1 MNIKKS
7 VETFYPLS
15 PMQQGML
22 FHTLYDQGQGTYVE
36 QLILP
41 LHGSLQIDAFQRAW
55 AQIIQRHAALRTA
68 FVWQG
73 LKNPAQVVY
82 RQVEIPWDIRDWRGL
97 PPEQQQQQLA
107 AFLEADRQRGF
118 VIEQPPLMRMGL
130 FRTADDAHQLVW
142 SQHHLLLDGWSLA
155 LVLRELPVAYES
167 ALAGRPLELSQP
179 RPYRDYIA
187 WLQKQDMAEA
197 ERFWRAAMAGF
208 HTATPL
214 GVDRP
219 AAGPAG
225 YAEHELL
232 LPPETATRLQGLARQ
247 HGLTA
252 NTVFQGAW
260 AFLLGCYSGE
270 RDVLFGATVS
280 GRPSDLPGV
289 EQMVGLF
296 INTLPVRVSLPVE
309 GSVLEWLQALQR
321 QQAEL
326 RQYEYTPLV
335 QIQGWS
341 EVPRGQPLFESL
353 VVFENYPATA
363 GGPPSNGRT
372 PPLAVGGLRA
382 VEQTNYP
389 LNLMAGTGAFRINY
403 DRSRFAP
410 ATVERMADH
419 LAALLEQIAADP
431 QRRLADLTLLTAT
444 ERHLLDRWNA
454 TATPLP
460 ADLRL
465 HDLVAAQA
473 ARTPEAPAVVFGEQT
488 LTYAELEARA
498 NQLARSLAR
507 RGVGPGGR
515 VALCLER
522 SIALPVVL
530 LAVLKA
536 GAAYVPLDPSYPR
549 ERLLLMIADARPT
562 ALVTQA
568 TLAPELPDLPAD
580 LPQLLIDQ
588 DAPLIAAEE
597 RGPFSADVTPE
608 QLAYIL
614 YTSGSTGRPKGVA
627 LEHRA
632 LVNLVAWHL
641 ADPRMALPRRTLQ
654 FAPISFDVSFQEHLT
669 TWSSGGALVLISD
682 EVRRDV
688 SALLEYLRA
697 EQIERL
703 FVPFVALAALAEAV
717 EASQAELPHLHEI
730 ITAGEQ
736 LRITPA
742 IRAWLARCP
751 DCLLYN
757 HYGPTETHVVT
768 ACALEGEPA
777 AWPDLPAIGR
787 PIANVQVHLL
797 DPQLRP
803 VPIGVAGE
811 LYIGG
816 VALAR
821 GYFDRPE
828 LTAERFIPFG
838 EGVRGGAEDAQS
850 QTQTSRL
857 YKTGD
862 LARWLPDGTLE
873 FLGRRDQQVK
883 IRGFRVELGEVEAAL
898 GRHPQVGAAA
908 VSVQALPA
916 GGQRLVAYVVPREAR
931 PAPAEL
937 RAFLLEQLPEHMIP
951 ALYVTL
957 DALPLT
963 PSGKV
968 NRRALPD
975 PDQANEPHDARRSA
989 PRSQIEEILAQIWSE
1004 VLRRQDIGIHD
1015 SFFELGGHSLLAT
1028 QLVSRVREL
1037 CGVEL
1042 PLRSLFEAPTVAG
1055 MAERIAQARSR
1066 TPEQA
1071 TPPILPVDHTQP
1083 PPLSF
1088 AQQRLWFFDQL
1099 QPGSAAYTVA
1109 SALRL
1114 VGRLDED
1121 ALERAL
1127 DTIVQRHA
1135 ALRTTF
1141 ATAGDQPV
1149 QIIHAEQ
1156 PFALRRVDLRHLPE
1170 AEREH
1175 EIERLAAADAAR
1187 SFDLHAGPLFDAC
1200 LLQAGPEDHAL
1211 LLAMHHSISDGW
1223 SLGVLMRE
1231 LAALYSAAVTGQ
1243 TPALPPLPIQYADYA
1258 VWQRDPR
1265 HAPLLE
1271 AQLAYW
1277 REQLTGLAPL
1287 DLPADFPRPPIET
1300 LTGAVHE
1307 FRLPRELSDA
1317 IQRLARQEGATLFM
1331 TLLAAWQTL
1340 LARWSGQTDV
1350 AVGTPIAGRNRGETE
1365 QLIGYFL
1372 NTLVLRSD
1380 LSRAG
1385 SFRDLVRQVREVCLA
1400 AYAHQDVPFEQVVDV
1415 LAPERDLS
1423 RHPLFQVMFVLQNT
1437 AQAPLELPGLVCSP
1451 LSAERNTTR
1460 FDLTLT
1466 MAEGPDGL
1474 AGVLEY
1480 NTSLFAP
1487 ATVARLRNHF
1497 LTLLADLAAR
1507 PDAPLTQLV
1516 LLPEEERRQLL
1527 VDWNMTAV
1535 PLPAGPYIH
1544 QLIAAQAAQRPQ
1556 NTAVIFRDRTL
1567 TYYELERRASQ
1578 LAALLRRDG
1587 VGPETRVG
1595 IFMER
1600 SLELPVA
1607 LLGVLKAGAAYV
1619 PLDPSYP
1626 AERVAFMLRDSRVG
1640 VVLTQSHLRG
1650 ELPPGL
1656 ARLICLDA
1664 GWPHGASDNGA
1675 APEAAVDG
1683 DNLAYVI
1690 YTSGSTGTPKGVM
1703 ITHRNLLN
1711 FATGMDQW
1719 LGDEPG
1725 RWLAVTSISFDISV
1739 LELLWTLARGFSVVV
1754 QGEDSLVAERRDTHS
1769 TVEQPI
1775 QFSLFYFANDEDAD
1789 SDRYRLLIEGAK
1801 FADQHGFT
1809 AVWTPERHFHAFGGL
1824 YPNPSVTSAAIATI
1838 TSRVQIRAGSVVLPL
1853 HNPVR
1858 VAEEWSVVDNLSHGR
1873 AGISFAP
1880 GWHADD
1886 FIFAPER
1893 FAQRRE
1899 LLAEQIDTV
1908 RRLWRGERM
1917 TFTGGAG
1924 NPVEIRIVPRP
1935 VQPELPFWLTVSGN
1949 PDSFRLAG
1957 ALGANVLTHLLG
1969 QSVESLAEKIE
1980 LYRQA
1985 WREHGHSGTGHVTLM
2000 LHTFVGRDE
2009 VAVRRRVAGPFR
2021 RYLSTSLDLIGNLM
2035 RSLGRNPQDGP
2046 LQGDDLEAV
2055 LDHAF
2060 ERYYETGSL
2069 LGTPE
2074 RCLETVDRLKR
2085 IGVDEL
2091 ACLIDFGVESEA
2103 VLSSLHYLAL
2113 LRERSNPAP
2122 AVQEDYS
2129 LPALIDRHQITHLQC
2144 TPSLARMLTLDPPA
2158 LAALG
2163 NLRHLLLGGEALPA
2177 ALWEQLRAALPARL
2191 LNMYGPTETTIWSAT
2206 HDLAQN
2212 IAIGRPIA
2220 NTQIYVVDA
2229 LLQPAPVGVPGDL
2242 YIGGAGLARGYL
2254 ERPDLTAERFIPD
2267 PFSDQPGA
2275 RLYRTGDRARW
2286 LADGTLEF
2294 LGRAD
2299 TQIKLRGYRI
2309 EIGEIESALSR
2320 LPEVRETVVLV
2331 REDTPG
2337 DKRLVAYIVPNKNQ
2351 EPSAEAG
2358 GLRLE
2363 ASTLNTE
2370 RSGEASGVSLEASE
2384 LKTQDSKLKTYL
2396 QARLPAYMVP
2406 SAFVL
2411 LDALPLTPNGKID
2424 RKALPAPEV
2433 ARAEQTEGFAAPISP
2448 TEQVIASVWAGVL
2461 GLERVSARDN
2471 FFQLGGNSLLA
2482 TLLVS
2487 RLREVLAIDL
2497 PVRSLFEAP
2506 TVSGLAA
2513 WVERYRAEQQGW
2525 VLPPMQRAARGAAL
2539 PLSFAQQRLWFLHQL
2554 QPDSWV
2560 YNEPTAIRL
2569 AGPVDQAALEH
2580 SVNAL
2585 VRRHEGL
2592 RTTFTLQ
2599 GTEPVQI
2606 IQPYAP
2612 QPLALIDLE
2621 HTPPEQREAAMQ
2633 RLVREDARR
2642 LFDLERGPLFRVTL
2656 IRLAPDD
2663 HVLLLA
2669 MHHIICDGWS
2679 KSVIIGELTE
2689 YYNQATAGRAL
2700 NPPELPLQYADYAVW
2715 QREWLGSPAVEAQ
2728 LAYWREQLR
2737 DAPLIQLPTDFA
2749 RPPMPSYQGAIH
2761 GFAID
2766 PAVSRELAALSRREG
2781 VSLFMTLLAAWQLL
2795 LARYSDQDD
2804 IVVGTPVAGRT
2815 RRETEAMVGFFI
2827 NTLVLR
2833 SDLSGQPS
2841 FRTLLARVREVCLAA
2856 YSHQDLP
2863 FEQVVEITQPERDL
2877 SRQPLFQVVFSLQN
2891 TPRAQLDMRALTPQ
2905 PVGVAE
2911 VTAKF
2916 DLDLSLIETDDGLLG
2931 SLNYSV
2937 DLFSEATIRRMAG
2950 HFSALLAAIVA
2961 DPERPVVDLP
2971 MLTAEEQTTILHHWN
2986 ATAAPYPHEAALPAL
3001 FSAQAARTP
3010 DAPAVVEGPHTL
3022 SYAELERAS
3031 DEQARRLVAAGVRPG
3046 DAVGLALDRSR
3057 ALIVA
3062 TLATLK
3068 AGAFYVPLDPAY
3080 PAARLAHILDDTQP
3094 KAVITTEALRGA
3106 LGLEHWPCLC
3116 LDDDAPPAPPT
3127 PLPAVRGGNSVAYVM
3142 YTSGSTGLPKGVLVT
3157 HQAIVR
3163 LVINT
3168 DYAQLT
3174 PDDRVGHISNTAFD
3188 AATFEIW
3195 GALLNGARLVVIP
3208 REVVLDP
3215 HAFAACLR
3223 EQQVSAMFITSALF
3237 SQIAA
3242 NLPDSF
3248 AGMRHLLV
3256 GGDAVDPRSAAR
3268 VLREGP
3274 PIRLLNA
3281 YGPTESTTFS
3291 VCHPIDSIAP
3301 NAPSLPIGR
3310 PIRQTTAY
3318 VLDRAGRLA
3327 PVGVVG
3333 ELYIGGDGLAL
3344 GYLNQPELTAER
3356 FVPDPFSAQPGA
3368 RLYRTGDL
3376 VRWRADG
3383 AIEFVGRRDRQI
3395 KLRGFRIELGEIET
3409 ALAQHPAVAEC
3420 LVLALQQPGGEKRLV
3435 AYVVPRTESHEPG
3448 VEPAELNPQ
3457 HATLKTH
3464 LRERLPEYMVPSVFV
3479 TLKAFPLTPNG
3490 KLDRRALPLPGQDT
3504 AHDLEQLGGQ
3514 AGQYVAPRDLIEF
3527 QLARIWEELLQVF
3540 PISITSNFFDLG
3552 GHSLL
3557 AMKMIETIR
3566 QRLGRTLPL
3575 TTLFQWPTIS
3585 ELAVCLRDQNALP
3598 DWSPLVPLQPQGDR
3612 TPFFCIHPAGGT
3624 PFCYAPLAHHL
3635 GDDQPFYGFQSYGFE
3650 TDQQPDATIEAMAE
3664 RYVRAMRGVQPHGPY
3679 ALGGWS
3685 IGGVVALEMAQQLV
3699 RQGEQVALLAVLD
3712 GDLPPPELQKP
3723 DADIERFLN
3732 TAAILMMLARFEN
3745 LPMKPEEFQA
3755 LSPEAQLE
3763 IAMETARNNN
3773 IIPPDA
3779 TPEQVQ
3785 RITGVLQANFAA
3797 LLRYQAQTYPGQ
3809 ITFLRTEPPPIPEN
3823 ERGDMLMYSDETRG
3837 WRQVSGE
3844 PIEVHTMPGQHVTLM
3859 SEPYVRTVAQV
3870 LRGCLEQRLPP
3881 PPPEG
3886 GPARQELAVDSTLDP
3901 AIQVAAGS
3909 AGVSEAGLAA
3919 PKQIVLTGATGFVGA
3934 FLLHELLTQTQ
3945 AEICCLVRAP
3955 DPVSATERV
3964 QHNLAAYGLWQPDFQ
3979 QRIVALPGDLGL
3991 PLLGLMPEQFDRLA
4005 RTSDLVYHC
4014 GALTDPA
4021 AAYSASKAP
4030 NVLGT
4035 QEALRLAAAGRVKPF
4050 IFVSTLAVFHP
4061 LDQGDQSALTEETR
4075 PGHGDRLADGYA
4087 KSKWVAERLV
4097 EQATAR
4103 GLPAAIYRLGLLG
4116 GDSRTGAGP
4125 ATAPLWQAL
4134 KAAAETGSIATGVL
4148 APSIGLTPVDF
4159 VCAAIVALSQ
4169 QHDSFGRVFHL
4180 LNPQTTTPDVVLDQ
4194 MARHGFPISLA
4205 GAEPPTRPVPPQYDC
4220 PITLAY
4226 LRNTAVALPPPSE
4239 ELLNTYIQYFSATRF
4254 FARRD
4259 AEADPAYSTP
4269 VAVP

>member
-41 LHGSLQIDAFQRAW
+41 LRGNLRIDAFGRAW
-55 AQIIQRHAALRTA
+55 EQIVQRHAALRTA

-82 RQVEIPWDIRDWRGL
+82 RRVEIPWDIRDWRDL
-97 PPEQQQQQLA
+97 PPAQQQQELD
-107 AFLEADRQRGF
+107 AFLEADRQSGF

-130 FRTADDAHQLVW
+130 FRTADDVYQFVW

-155 LVLRELPVAYES
+155 LVLRELSLAYES
-167 ALAGRPLELSQP
+167 SLTGRALDLPQP

-187 WLQKQDMAEA
+187 WLQKQDMAQA

-214 GVDRP
+214 GVDR
-219 AAGPAG
+219 AAPGPAG

-232 LPPETATRLQGLARQ
+232 LPPETAARLQALTRQ
-247 HGLTA
+247 HGLTV

-270 RDVLFGATVS
+270 RDVLFGATVA

-296 INTLPVRVSLPVE
+296 INTLPVRVCLPDE

-363 GGPPSNGRT
+363 GGAPGNGHA
-372 PPLAVGGLRA
+372 PLLSLGGMRA

-389 LNLMAGTGAFRINY
+389 LNLMAGAGAFRINY

-410 ATVERMADH
+410 ETVERMAAH
-419 LAALLEQIAADP
+419 LAAALEQIAADP
-431 QRRLADLTLLTAT
+431 QRRLADLTLLTA
-444 ERHLLDRWNA
+444 EEQALLDRWNA
-454 TATPLP
+454 TAAPVP

-473 ARTPEAPAVVFGEQT
+473 ARTPDAPAVLYGDQT
-488 LTYAELEARA
+488 LPYAELEARA
-498 NQLARSLAR
+498 NQLARFLTR
-507 RGVGPGGR
+507 RGVGPGDR

-522 SIALPVVL
+522 SVELPVVL

-536 GAAYVPLDPSYPR
+536 GAAYVPLDPGYPR
-549 ERLLLMIADARPT
+549 ERLLLMLADARPT

-568 TLAPELPDLPAD
+568 ALGDALLGPAAGDLPRVLVD
-580 LPQLLIDQ
+580 S
-588 DAPLIAAEE
+588 DAPAIAREE
-597 RGPFSADVTPE
+597 RGPFSAAATPDD
-608 QLAYIL
+608 LAYIL

-641 ADPRMALPRRTLQ
+641 ADPRMAAPRRTLQ

-669 TWSSGGALVLISD
+669 TWSSGGALVLVDD
-682 EVRRDV
+682 ETRRDGP
-688 SALLEYLRA
+688 ALLEHIRA
-697 EQIERL
+697 QQIERL
-703 FVPFVALAALAEAV
+703 FVPFVALAALAEAA
-717 EASQAELPHLHEI
+717 EASATELPHLCEI

-742 IRAWLARCP
+742 IRAWLARSPGCR
-751 DCLLYN
+751 LYN

-768 ACALEGEPA
+768 ACALEGDPA
-777 AWPDLPAIGR
+777 AWPELPTIGR
-787 PIANVQVHLL
+787 PIANVTVHLL
-797 DPQLRP
+797 DQQLRP
-803 VPIGVAGE
+803 VPVGVAGE

-816 VALAR
+816 AALAR
-821 GYFDRPE
+821 GYFDRPD
-828 LTAERFIPFG
+828 LTQERFIPNPFG
-838 EGVRGGAEDAQS
+838 AGGAGGWGLGPGEQNGEPGSDNS
-850 QTQTSRL
+850 KLKTQHSKL
-857 YKTGD
+857 YKSGD
-862 LARWLPDGTLE
+862 LARWLPDGTIE
-873 FLGRRDQQVK
+873 FLGRRDDQVK
-883 IRGFRVELGEVEAAL
+883 VRGFRVELGEVEAAL
-898 GRHPQVGAAA
+898 GRHPQVSAA
-908 VSVQALPA
+908 SVTAQELA
-916 GGQRLVAYVVPREAR
+916 GGNRRLVAYVVPRDAR
-931 PAPAEL
+931 PAFSEL
-937 RAFLLEQLPEHMIP
+937 RAFLLEQLPEHMVP
-951 ALYVTL
+951 AVYVTL

-968 NRRALPD
+968 NRRALPS
-975 PDQANEPHDARRSA
+975 PEEAGGGHDAPRAA
-989 PRSQIEEILAQIWSE
+989 PRSQIEEMLAQIWSD
-1004 VLRRQDIGIHD
+1004 VLQRQDIGIHD

-1037 CGVEL
+1037 CAAEL
-1042 PLRSLFEAPTVAG
+1042 PLRSLFEAPTIAG
-1055 MAERIAQARSR
+1055 MAERIAQARSS

-1071 TPPILPVDHTQP
+1071 TPPILPAEHTQP

-1114 VGRLDED
+1114 QGQLD
-1121 ALERAL
+1121 ERAL
-1127 DTIVQRHA
+1127 EQALDAIVRRHA
-1135 ALRTTF
+1135 VLRTTF
-1141 ATAGDQPV
+1141 DTAGGQPV
-1149 QIIHAEQ
+1149 QIIHPEQ
-1156 PFALRRVDLRHLPE
+1156 PFVLRRLDLGQLPE
-1170 AEREH
+1170 DERER
-1175 EIERLAAADAAR
+1175 EIQRLAAADAAR
-1187 SFDLHAGPLFDAC
+1187 TFDLRAGPLFDAC
-1200 LLQAGPEDHAL
+1200 LVQAGPEDHAL
-1211 LLAMHHSISDGW
+1211 LLVMHHSISDGW

-1231 LAALYSAAVTGQ
+1231 LAACYTAGVAGQ
-1243 TPALPPLPIQYADYA
+1243 APALPALPIQYADYA
-1258 VWQRDPR
+1258 LWQRDPR

-1271 AQLAYW
+1271 AQLGYW
-1277 REQLTGLAPL
+1277 RGQLGSLAPL
-1287 DLPADFPRPPIET
+1287 ELPTDFPRPPVET
-1300 LTGAVHE
+1300 LDGAVHE
-1307 FRLPRELSDA
+1307 FLLPRALGDS
-1317 IQRLARQEGATLFM
+1317 IQRFARQEGATLFM

-1340 LARWSGQTDV
+1340 LARWSGQTDI

-1380 LSRAG
+1380 LARAG
-1385 SFRDLVRQVREVCLA
+1385 SFRALVRQVRDVCLA
-1400 AYAHQDVPFEQVVDV
+1400 AYAHQDVPFEQVVDA

-1437 AQAPLELPGLVCSP
+1437 AQAPLELPGLACSP
-1451 LSAERNTTR
+1451 LAAERSTTR

-1487 ATVARLRNHF
+1487 ETIARLRGLF
-1497 LTLLADLAAR
+1497 LTLLADIVAR
-1507 PDAPLTQLV
+1507 PDAPLASLA
-1516 LLPEEERRQLL
+1516 LLPDEERRRLL
-1527 VDWNMTAV
+1527 VDWNATTT
-1535 PLPAGPYIH
+1535 PLPTEPCIH
-1544 QLIAAQAAQRPQ
+1544 QLIAAQAARRPDD
-1556 NTAVIFRDRTL
+1556 TAVVFRDRRL
-1567 TYYELERRASQ
+1567 TYRELERRAGQ
-1578 LAALLRRDG
+1578 LAGLLQGSG

-1626 AERVAFMLRDSRVG
+1626 AERVAFMLRDSRAG

-1650 ELPPGL
+1650 DLPPGT
-1656 ARLICLDA
+1656 AQVICLDA
-1664 GWPHGASDNGA
+1664 GWPQGDSAD
-1675 APEAAVDG
+1675 APVAHSPAGG

-1711 FATGMDQW
+1711 FAAGMDQR
-1719 LGDEPG
+1719 LGTEPG
-1725 RWLAVTSISFDISV
+1725 SWLAVTSISFDISV
-1739 LELLWTLARGFSVVV
+1739 LELLWTLARGFTVVV
-1754 QGEDSLVAERRDTHS
+1754 QGDGSLVAERQAARSAVDR
-1769 TVEQPI
+1769 PI

-1789 SDRYRLLIEGAK
+1789 SDRYRLLIEGAR

-1886 FIFAPER
+1886 FIFAPEH
-1893 FAQRRE
+1893 FAERRRVMV
-1899 LLAEQIDTV
+1899 EQIDTV

-1917 TFTGGAG
+1917 SFTGGAG

-1957 ALGANVLTHLLG
+1957 ELGANVLTHLLG
-1969 QSVESLAEKIE
+1969 QSTESLAEKIAA
-1980 LYRQA
+1980 YRRA
-1985 WREHGHSGTGHVTLM
+1985 WHEHGHPGEGHVTLM
-2000 LHTFVGRDE
+2000 LHTFVGRDD
-2009 VAVRRRVAGPFR
+2009 AVVRSRVAGPFR
-2021 RYLSTSLDLIGNLM
+2021 RYLGTSLDLIGNLM
-2035 RSLGRNPQDGP
+2035 RSLGRDPQDGP
-2046 LQGDDLEAV
+2046 LGGDDLEAV

-2069 LGTPE
+2069 MGTPE
-2074 RCLETVDRLKR
+2074 RCLQTVDQLKG
-2085 IGVDEL
+2085 IGVDEV

-2103 VLSSLHYLAL
+2103 VLSSLHYLAQ
-2113 LRERSNPAP
+2113 LRERSNPAAEATP
-2122 AVQEDYS
+2122 DYS
-2129 LPALIDRHQITHLQC
+2129 LPAQIARHRITHLQC
-2144 TPSLARMLTLDPPA
+2144 TPSLARMLALDPPS

-2163 NLRHLLLGGEALPA
+2163 GLGHLLLGGEALPA
-2177 ALWEQLRAALPARL
+2177 ALWEQLRTALPARL
-2191 LNMYGPTETTIWSAT
+2191 LNMYGPTETTIWSTT

-2220 NTQIYVVDA
+2220 NTQIYVVDP
-2229 LLQPAPVGVPGDL
+2229 LLQPTPIGVPGDL
-2242 YIGGAGLARGYL
+2242 YIGGLGLARGYL

-2267 PFSDQPGA
+2267 PFGTEPGA

-2294 LGRAD
+2294 LGRVD

-2309 EIGEIESALSR
+2309 EIGEIEAALSR
-2320 LPEVRETVVLV
+2320 LPEVREAAVIVH
-2331 REDTPG
+2331 EG
-2337 DKRLVAYIVPNKNQ
+2337 SGEQQLVAYIVPAERRMENG
-2351 EPSAEAG
+2351 EP
-2358 GLRLE
+2358 
-2363 ASTLNTE
+2363 
-2370 RSGEASGVSLEASE
+2370 GVEDAE
-2384 LKTQDSKLKTYL
+2384 LKTQNSKLKTRL
-2396 QARLPAYMVP
+2396 AERLPAYMVP

-2424 RKALPAPEV
+2424 RVALPAPE
-2433 ARAEQTEGFAAPISP
+2433 AAHAEQANGFVAPQSP
-2448 TEQVIASVWAGVL
+2448 AEQVIASVWAGVL
-2461 GLERVSARDN
+2461 GLERVGARDN

-2487 RLREVLAIDL
+2487 RLREALGIDL

-2506 TVSGLAA
+2506 TVGGLAG
-2513 WVERYRAEQQGW
+2513 WVERHRAEQQGW
-2525 VLPPMQRAARGAAL
+2525 RLPPMGRAPRGAPL
-2539 PLSFAQQRLWFLHQL
+2539 PLSFAQQRLWFLNQL

-2569 AGPVDQAALEH
+2569 AGALDQDALER

-2585 VRRHEGL
+2585 VQRHEAL
-2592 RTTFTLQ
+2592 RTTFALQ
-2599 GTEPVQI
+2599 GGEPVQI

-2612 QPLALIDLE
+2612 QPLALIDLQDI
-2621 HTPPEQREAAMQ
+2621 PAEQREEAVQ

-2656 IRLAPDD
+2656 VRSAPDD
-2663 HVLLLA
+2663 HILLVA

-2679 KSVIIGELTE
+2679 KSVIVGELTE
-2689 YYNQATAGRAL
+2689 YYNQAAAGRA
-2700 NPPELPLQYADYAVW
+2700 PAPAELALQYADYAVW
-2715 QREWLGSPAVEAQ
+2715 QREWLGSQAVEAQ

-2737 DAPLIQLPTDFA
+2737 DAPLLQLPTDYA
-2749 RPPMPSYQGAIH
+2749 RPPMPSYGGAVH
-2761 GFAID
+2761 GFAVD
-2766 PAVSRELAALSRREG
+2766 PQVSRDLAALSRREG
-2781 VSLFMTLLAAWQLL
+2781 VSLFMTLLAAWQIL
-2795 LARYSDQDD
+2795 LARYSDQED
-2804 IVVGTPVAGRT
+2804 IVVGTPIAGRT

-2833 SDLSGQPS
+2833 SDLSGRPS

-2863 FEQVVEITQPERDL
+2863 FEQVVEIIQPERDL
-2877 SRQPLFQVVFSLQN
+2877 SRQPLFQVIFSLQN
-2891 TPRAQLDMRALTPQ
+2891 TPRSSLGMQGLTPQ
-2905 PVGVAE
+2905 PAGIAE
-2911 VTAKF
+2911 VSAKF
-2916 DLDLSLIETDDGLLG
+2916 DLDLNMVETDDGLLG

-2937 DLFSEATIRRMAG
+2937 DLFTEATARRMAG
-2950 HFSALLAAIVA
+2950 HFSALLAAIAA
-2961 DPERPVVDLP
+2961 DPEQPVADLP
-2971 MLTAEEQTTILHHWN
+2971 MLTDSERDTILRVWN
-2986 ATAAPYPHEAALPAL
+2986 ATAAPYPREAALPAL

-3010 DAPAVVEGPHTL
+3010 DAVAVVEGQHALT
-3022 SYAELERAS
+3022 YAELEHTS
-3031 DEQARRLVAAGVRPG
+3031 DALARRLVSGGVRPG
-3046 DAVGLALDRSR
+3046 DAVGLALERSR
-3057 ALIVA
+3057 GLVVA
-3062 TLATLK
+3062 TLAALK
-3068 AGAFYVPLDPAY
+3068 AGAFYVPLDPTY
-3080 PAARLAHILDDTQP
+3080 PAARLAHILDDTRP
-3094 KAVITTEALRGA
+3094 RTVVTTAALREALA
-3106 LGLEHWPCLC
+3106 LEGWPCLC
-3116 LDDDAPPAPPT
+3116 LDSDAPPAGTAALPP
-3127 PLPAVRGGNSVAYVM
+3127 ARGGNSVAYVM

-3174 PDDRVGHISNTAFD
+3174 PDDRVGHLSNTAFD

-3208 REVVLDP
+3208 REVLLAP
-3215 HAFAACLR
+3215 HDFAACLR
-3223 EQQVSAMFITSALF
+3223 EQQISAMFLTSALF

-3242 NLPDSF
+3242 TLPDSF
-3248 AGMRHLLV
+3248 AGVRHLLV
-3256 GGDAVDPRSAAR
+3256 GGDAVEPRGAAR

-3274 PIRLLNA
+3274 PVHLVNA

-3291 VCHPIDSIAP
+3291 VCHPIDSV
-3301 NAPSLPIGR
+3301 APSSPGIPIGR

-3318 VLDRAGRLA
+3318 VLDRAGRLVPA
-3327 PVGVVG
+3327 GVMG

-3344 GYLNQPELTAER
+3344 GYLNQPALTAER
-3356 FVPDPFSAQPGA
+3356 FVPDPFSAAPGA

-3395 KLRGFRIELGEIET
+3395 KLRGFRIELGEIE
-3409 ALAQHPAVAEC
+3409 AVLAQHPDVAEC
-3420 LVLALQQPGGEKRLV
+3420 LVQAIQQPGGEKRLV
-3435 AYVVPRTESHEPG
+3435 AYIVPAQKPESASSKDTKDTNGSGHEQP
-3448 VEPAELNPQ
+3448 E
-3457 HATLKTH
+3457 LKTQNSTLRTY
-3464 LRERLPEYMVPSVFV
+3464 LRERLPEYMVPSAFV
-3479 TLKAFPLTPNG
+3479 AMEAFPLTPNG
-3490 KLDRRALPLPGQDT
+3490 KLDRRALPVPGQD
-3504 AHDLEQLGGQ
+3504 AVHDAEGLGAQ
-3514 AGQYVAPRDLIEF
+3514 AEGYVAPRDLVEF

-3557 AMKMIETIR
+3557 AMKLIETIR
-3566 QRLGRTLPL
+3566 QELGRTLPL
-3575 TTLFQWPTIS
+3575 TAIFQWPTIS
-3585 ELAVCLRDQNALP
+3585 ELAVGLRDQSALP
-3598 DWSPLVPLQPQGDR
+3598 DWSPLVPLQPRGGR
-3612 TPFFCIHPAGGT
+3612 TPFFCVHPAGGT
-3624 PFCYAPLAHHL
+3624 PFCYAPLAHYL
-3635 GDDQPFYGFQSYGFE
+3635 GDDRPFYGFQSYGFE
-3650 TDQQPDATIEAMAE
+3650 ADQRPDNTIEAMAE
-3664 RYVRAMRGVQPHGPY
+3664 RYLRAMRAVQPHGPY

-3685 IGGVVALEMAQQLV
+3685 IGGVVALEMAQQLA
-3699 RQGEQVALLAVLD
+3699 RGGERVALLAVID

-3763 IAMETARNNN
+3763 IAMETARSNN

-3779 TPEQVQ
+3779 TPEQVG
-3785 RITGVLQANFAA
+3785 RITAVLQANFAA
-3797 LLRYQAQTYPGQ
+3797 LLRYQAQTYPGR
-3809 ITFLRTEPPPIPEN
+3809 ITFLRTEPPPMPEN
-3823 ERGDMLMYSDETRG
+3823 ERGDTLMYSDETRG
-3837 WRQVSGE
+3837 WKEVSGE
-3844 PIEVHTMPGQHVTLM
+3844 PIEVYTLPGQHVTLM

-3870 LRGCLEQRLPP
+3870 LHDYLERH
-3881 PPPEG
+3881 
-3886 GPARQELAVDSTLDP
+3886 DP
-3901 AIQVAAGS
+3901 HGNGDGQAGS
-3909 AGVSEAGLAA
+3909 APDQAAVIPAEEQGVPE
-3919 PKQIVLTGATGFVGA
+3919 
-3934 FLLHELLTQTQ
+3934 
-3945 AEICCLVRAP
+3945 
-3955 DPVSATERV
+3955 V
-3964 QHNLAAYGLWQPDFQ
+3964 QL
-3979 QRIVALPGDLGL
+3979 
-3991 PLLGLMPEQFDRLA
+3991 
-4005 RTSDLVYHC
+4005 
-4014 GALTDPA
+4014 
-4021 AAYSASKAP
+4021 
-4030 NVLGT
+4030 
-4035 QEALRLAAAGRVKPF
+4035 
-4050 IFVSTLAVFHP
+4050 
-4061 LDQGDQSALTEETR
+4061 
-4075 PGHGDRLADGYA
+4075 
-4087 KSKWVAERLV
+4087 
-4097 EQATAR
+4097 
-4103 GLPAAIYRLGLLG
+4103 
-4116 GDSRTGAGP
+4116 
-4125 ATAPLWQAL
+4125 
-4134 KAAAETGSIATGVL
+4134 
-4148 APSIGLTPVDF
+4148 
-4159 VCAAIVALSQ
+4159 
-4169 QHDSFGRVFHL
+4169 
-4180 LNPQTTTPDVVLDQ
+4180 
-4194 MARHGFPISLA
+4194 
-4205 GAEPPTRPVPPQYDC
+4205 
-4220 PITLAY
+4220 
-4226 LRNTAVALPPPSE
+4226 
-4239 ELLNTYIQYFSATRF
+4239 
-4254 FARRD
+4254 
-4259 AEADPAYSTP
+4259 
-4269 VAVP
+4269 